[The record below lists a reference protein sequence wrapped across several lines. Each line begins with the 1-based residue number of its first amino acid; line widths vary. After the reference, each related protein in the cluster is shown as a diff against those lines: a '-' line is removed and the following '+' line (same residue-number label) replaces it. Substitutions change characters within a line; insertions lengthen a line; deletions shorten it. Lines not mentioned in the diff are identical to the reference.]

1 MKLEDRPIY
10 TLDSETDPFQHGRK
24 PMPFCWGLW
33 DGETF
38 HVTWGDNCTAEMI
51 EHLRTLKPGII
62 YMHNGGRFDIYYLMT
77 EILNLPMKIIN
88 GRITKATMICN
99 RGKHEIRDSY
109 SIIPVPLKNTVK
121 EDGKLDI
128 EYSKLE
134 KDVRDEHRIEILIYL
149 KRDVQLLWKLCV
161 EFVDMFGVQ
170 LTIGGTAMKELRK
183 MHPFTRL
190 TLEEDKFI
198 RWYEPLKRGYFYG
211 GRVECFESGIIDGN
225 FKVYDVNNMYGYVM
239 ASVMHPEGRCYL
251 TGSKITK
258 DTCFITVTGYSRGA
272 FPVRPVQGNLN
283 FDHQYGTFHVT
294 RHEWDAA
301 EELGLFDCDKVIDTQ
316 EFDGKICFEE
326 YVHKYYNLRL
336 EAWNAGDEI
345 RKLFYKL
352 MVVSP
357 YGKFAQSS
365 ENYSEFRLTDSK
377 TNLSEQ
383 GWDLHTIH
391 GSLERVEDAWLVWSK
406 PSLDETMYNV
416 ATGCSITGAARAMLM
431 HAIAASKRPIYCD
444 TDSLICEHL
453 PGETGKALGQW
464 KLEAEC
470 TRIAIAGKK
479 LYALFDGEGNVVKQA
494 NKGVNITAAD
504 IVRVCEGVEVECLRD
519 APSFKLD
526 GSHRFIDRIVRMTV

>member
-1 MKLEDRPIY
+1 VE
-10 TLDSETDPFQHGRK
+10 
-24 PMPFCWGLW
+24 
-33 DGETF
+33 
-38 HVTWGDNCTAEMI
+38 
-51 EHLRTLKPGII
+51 
-62 YMHNGGRFDIYYLMT
+62 
-77 EILNLPMKIIN
+77 
-88 GRITKATMICN
+88 
-99 RGKHEIRDSY
+99 
-109 SIIPVPLKNTVK
+109 
-121 EDGKLDI
+121 
-128 EYSKLE
+128 
-134 KDVRDEHRIEILIYL
+134 
-149 KRDVQLLWKLCV
+149 LLWKLCV

-183 MHPFTRL
+183 TCEFTRL

-198 RWYEPLKRGYFYG
+198 RWDDRLKRGYFYG
-211 GRVECFESGIIDGN
+211 GRVECFESGIIEGN
-225 FKVYDVNNMYGYVM
+225 FKVYDVNSMYPYVM
-239 ASVMHPEGRCYL
+239 STAMHPAGRCYH
-251 TGSKITK
+251 TGSKVTK
-258 DTCFITVTGYSRGA
+258 DTCFITARGYSRGA

-301 EELGLFDCDKVIDTQ
+301 EELGLFDCDAVIDCQ
-316 EFDGKICFEE
+316 EFDAKLCFDEFVTKF
-326 YVHKYYNLRL
+326 YDLRM
-336 EAWNAGDEI
+336 EAQEAGDEI

-352 MVVSP
+352 VMNSA

-377 TNLSEQ
+377 TTLWDK

-391 GSLERVEDAWLVWSK
+391 GSLNRMEDAWMIWSK

-416 ATGCSITGAARAMLM
+416 ATGCSITGAARAILM
-431 HAIAASKRPIYCD
+431 RAIAASSRPIYCD

-479 LYALFDGEGNVVKQA
+479 LYALFDGSGNVVKQA
-494 NKGVNITAAD
+494 NKGVNITADD
-504 IVRVCEGVEVECLRD
+504 IVRVCEGAEVECLRD

-526 GSHRFIDRIVRMTV
+526 GSHRFIDRIVRMTA